1 MVAPFILR
9 FEEPLAEAGQTAVP
23 VTMGTRTE
31 TFTAREGSDSDPSLG
46 TVLAIPTTLRV
57 VAGTQTLT
65 NVRAEASD
73 TDPRSVSHLAIPT

>member
-9 FEEPLAEAGQTAVP
+9 FEEPLAESDQTAVP
-23 VTMGTRTE
+23 VTLGTRTE

-46 TVLAIPTTLRV
+46 TILAIPAALPV
-57 VAGTQTLT
+57 VTGTQTLT

-73 TDPRSVSHLAIPT
+73 IDPRNVSLLAIPT